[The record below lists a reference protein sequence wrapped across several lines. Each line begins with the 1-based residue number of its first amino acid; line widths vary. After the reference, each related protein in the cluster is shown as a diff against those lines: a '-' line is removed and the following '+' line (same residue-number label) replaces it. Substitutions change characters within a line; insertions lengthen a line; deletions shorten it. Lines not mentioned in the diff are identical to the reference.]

1 MGCLIGC
8 VAAVATWFATV
19 LIAAGVMTALGL
31 HPDKYGVAP
40 LAVIII
46 GPGLGI
52 LAWIYTSAYFA
63 HWEEEQKRAEVRAAA
78 EEEARK
84 QAVKARKQAE
94 ERRHSEQRA
103 LANTLSN
110 SLADCAKTVA
120 ILPSWVQSA
129 EKSLDHAEEEFA
141 DGAFAPFWDAVEEA
155 ANTLARFN
163 NTIELLVD
171 RAKRYKAEAPKLD
184 IPLPPFQLGVHTLP
198 DATHTANRMRGVV
211 RRAQKDFHFATIY
224 EQRKTNQLLVGGF
237 TSLAQAIN
245 QLGDRIQLSLEN
257 LATSISISVSELIS
271 AQEAATSELASEL
284 QLSREQALEDSQARR
299 EHERQERDMLDNI
312 QRRRRPLPPG
322 LRDGQY

>member
-8 VAAVATWFATV
+8 VAAIAAWFATV

-31 HPDKYGVAP
+31 HPDSYGVAP
-40 LAVIII
+40 LAVIIV

-52 LAWIYTSAYFA
+52 LAWIYASAYFA
-63 HWEEEQKRAEVRAAA
+63 DWEEEQKRAEIRAAA
-78 EEEARK
+78 
-84 QAVKARKQAE
+84 QAEARKQAE
-94 ERRHSEQRA
+94 ERRLAEQRA

-110 SLADCAKTVA
+110 SLANCTKTVA

-163 NTIELLVD
+163 NAIELLVNSS
-171 RAKRYKAEAPKLD
+171 KRYKTEAPNLD
-184 IPLPPFQLGVHTLP
+184 TPLPPFRLGVHTLP
-198 DATHTANRMRGVV
+198 DATHTANRMRGIV
-211 RRAQKDFHFATIY
+211 RQAQKDFHFATIY

-245 QLGDRIQLSLEN
+245 QLGDRLQSSLES
-257 LATSISISVSELIS
+257 LATSISISVSDLIS
-271 AQEAATSELASEL
+271 AQEAATSALASEL
-284 QLSREQALEDSQARR
+284 QLSREQATEDSQARR
-299 EHERQERDMLDNI
+299 EHEQQEREMLDNI
-312 QRRRRPLPPG
+312 QRRRRPFPPDLG
-322 LRDGQY
+322 DGQY